1 METKILKNLLLKAS
15 NVNAT
20 DIHIKSNCNIFFRI
34 NNELVKQDIIYNDSD
49 IICIIK
55 EINSKIDSY
64 KYEQD
69 FSGHIIIDNHNYN
82 LRCNFYK
89 TTSLNSDDDYNL
101 AIRILNNTPKTLE
114 ELGLPKRLE
123 KLIDVDYGLI
133 LISGATGNGKTTT
146 LASLIELIN
155 NKYKRHIIII
165 EDPIKYYFRSNNS
178 LINQREI
185 GPNTK
190 DFPSALRAALR
201 QDPDVIIIG
210 ELRDAETIRTALWA
224 AETGHLVLATIH
236 AGNAIETIDK
246 LVQYFPKEQDI
257 IRYSLANSLQ
267 GIISQKIYQS
277 SSYKKK
283 ICLCDL
289 LINNLLIKKFIRENN
304 LQSIKNEME
313 NNRDMILRD
322 KSEKEYRNLGII

>member
-1 METKILKNLLLKAS
+1 M
-15 NVNAT
+15 
-20 DIHIKSNCNIFFRI
+20 
-34 NNELVKQDIIYNDSD
+34 KQDIIYNDSD

-155 NKYKRHIIII
+155 NKYKRHIITI
-165 EDPIKYYFRSNNS
+165 EDPIEYYFRSNNS

-277 SSYKKK
+277 FSYKKK